1 MHGQLKE
8 IMRDYL
14 EDTGGNS
21 RRLLPESMVMTVQ
34 SPMCPIK
41 PTQKSEWEVVSDPN
55 RLMKTFEFESYIEM
69 KAFVSELMSYQE
81 QVGHHAKLTVNY
93 RDVIVEVYTHDVN
106 DVTELDQEY
115 AQSADQIHQDV
126 QFYFMEERDG
136 PVGEY

>member
-14 EDTGGNS
+14 EDDSRSS
-21 RRLLPESMVMTVQ
+21 RRLLPESMIMTVQ
-34 SPMCPIK
+34 PPVCPIT

-81 QVGHHAKLTVNY
+81 QVEHHGKLTVNY

-106 DVTELDQEY
+106 DVTELDKEY

-136 PVGEY
+136 PIGEY